1 MPVLTTASIDAHLQ
15 QTSDAAKSVAV
26 MSRDFSG
33 VGLLVAWLCGQGAV
47 MWLQELDVNRLLLVI
62 HEYFSGLGVDE
73 IRRRGAQ
80 DEQSL
85 RMVKT
90 LVHELCKVMVSP
102 ARHCRLPD
110 AALAEPFK
118 A

>member
-1 MPVLTTASIDAHLQ
+1 M
-15 QTSDAAKSVAV
+15 
-26 MSRDFSG
+26 
-33 VGLLVAWLCGQGAV
+33 
-47 MWLQELDVNRLLLVI
+47 NRLLLVI

-73 IRRRGAQ
+73 IRRRGTQ

-90 LVHELCKVMVSP
+90 LVHEMCRVMVSH
-102 ARHCRLPD
+102 ACHCRFPAAVLAD
-110 AALAEPFK
+110 AFK

>member
-1 MPVLTTASIDAHLQ
+1 
-15 QTSDAAKSVAV
+15 
-26 MSRDFSG
+26 
-33 VGLLVAWLCGQGAV
+33 

-85 RMVKT
+85 KMVKT
-90 LVHELCKVMVSP
+90 LVHELCKVMVSRAWYRCLP
-102 ARHCRLPD
+102 A
-110 AALAEPFK
+110 AVLADGSK